1 MPKNGVTIR
10 KMKEILR
17 LYFDAK
23 LSMHQIA
30 KSLSISSGVV
40 HKYIKQ
46 AKALNIKWPLPD
58 SITNDEELLT
68 LLGSKRNASETVES
82 IDYQAIHTE
91 FKRKGVTLQL
101 LWEEYHEAKIVTL
114 SSLRDRERRSR
125 GRVVLRRAAFRLH

>member
-1 MPKNGVTIR
+1 MPKKGVTIR

-68 LLGSKRNASETVES
+68 LLSSKRNTLEAEES
-82 IDYQAIHTE
+82 IDYQTINTE
-91 FKRKGVTLQL
+91 LKRKGVTLQL
-101 LWEEYHEAKIVTL
+101 LCEEYHEAKIVTL
-114 SSLRDRERRSR
+114 SYSQFCRRYPVYFMKR
-125 GRVVLRRAAFRLH
+125 CIK

>member
-30 KSLSISSGVV
+30 KSLSVSSSVV

-46 AKALNIKWPLPD
+46 AKALGIEWPLPD
-58 SITNDEELLT
+58 RITNDEELLT
-68 LLGSKRNASETVES
+68 LLGSTQNSLENEES
-82 IDYQAIHTE
+82 IDYQTIH
-91 FKRKGVTLQL
+91 K
-101 LWEEYHEAKIVTL
+101 
-114 SSLRDRERRSR
+114 
-125 GRVVLRRAAFRLH
+125 

>member
-30 KSLSISSGVV
+30 KSLNISSGVV

-58 SITNDEELLT
+58 SITC
-68 LLGSKRNASETVES
+68 
-82 IDYQAIHTE
+82 
-91 FKRKGVTLQL
+91 
-101 LWEEYHEAKIVTL
+101 HEP
-114 SSLRDRERRSR
+114 
-125 GRVVLRRAAFRLH
+125 RLMDHL